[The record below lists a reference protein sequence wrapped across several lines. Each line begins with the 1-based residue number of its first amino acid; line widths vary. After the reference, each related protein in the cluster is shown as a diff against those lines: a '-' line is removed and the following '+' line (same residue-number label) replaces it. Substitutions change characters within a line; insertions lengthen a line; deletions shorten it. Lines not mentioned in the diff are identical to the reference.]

1 MWDQSALIVAQAVI
15 TLRTAPPRFVYR
27 GVPVT
32 IYLAGALCRDA
43 RGCSVRAVP
52 VILAGTL
59 SAVVGP
65 PGRTEGTV
73 VDTAAEQTLAVL
85 AAVTAGG
92 GVVARVGTQG
102 LWTILVVGCCEDS
115 CLERGKDE

>member
-1 MWDQSALIVAQAVI
+1 MWDQSALVVAQAVI
-15 TLRTAPPRFVYR
+15 TLRTAPPRSVHR

-32 IYLAGALCRDA
+32 IYLAGALRRDA
-43 RGCSVRAVP
+43 RGFSVRGS
-52 VILAGTL
+52 VILAGAP
-59 SAVVGP
+59 SAVIGP

-102 LWTILVVGCCEDS
+102 SWTILVVGCCEDS
-115 CLERGKDE
+115 CLERGKDK